1 MLGHGAKFGRKKEQ
15 AIVALL
21 AHRNVE
27 EAARAVGICTNTL
40 QRWMKDP
47 GFEAAYYDALRSAY
61 AQSIGRLEQATGAA
75 VTTVLKLMVDS
86 SASAANRLRAAE
98 LVLSQGTKVIEM
110 ADLAARVA
118 ELERA
123 VDSASRP
130 RKPSAALNVSTP
142 KALPSPETDSGG
154 DNSE

>member
-47 GFEAAYYDALRSAY
+47 GFESAYYNALRSAY
-61 AQSIGRLEQATGAA
+61 AQSIGRLGQATGAA
-75 VTTVLKLMVDS
+75 VATVLKLLVDPTV
-86 SASAANRLRAAE
+86 SAANRLRAAE
-98 LVLSQGTKVIEM
+98 LVLSQATKDIEM
-110 ADLAARVA
+110 ADLAARVRA
-118 ELERA
+118 LEQA
-123 VDSASRP
+123 ADSVKGSDRP
-130 RKPSAALNVSTP
+130 STIVTVSTP
-142 KALPSPETDSGG
+142 KALPSPETDGCG

>member
-47 GFEAAYYDALRSAY
+47 GFESAYYNGLRSAY
-61 AQSIGRLEQATGAA
+61 AQSIGRLGQATGAA
-75 VTTVLKLMVDS
+75 VATVLKLLVDPTV
-86 SASAANRLRAAE
+86 SAANRLRAAE
-98 LVLSQGTKVIEM
+98 LVLSQATKDIEM

-123 VDSASRP
+123 ADPANRP
-130 RKPSAALNVSTP
+130 RKPSADLIVSTP
-142 KALPSPETDSGG
+142 KALPSPEADGSG
-154 DNSE
+154 DHSE